1 MATYEDDDIF
11 LFGFSR
17 GAYVA
22 RFLAEML
29 DHVGLLSAGNEEMA
43 RFAWKAFAH
52 WQERQDKTEEEAKK
66 KKEMLTFLQGFRETF
81 SRPVR
86 RIRFMGLFDTG
97 MASLNHFEPA
107 SYPSVVNSVP
117 RFENAWMQRSKFPY
131 SARSSAKIIRHAV
144 SIDER
149 RAKFRSDLI
158 SETTPHQKRKRH
170 RHDQPDDGKDL
181 EKQEGFSNGTA
192 GNATTG
198 DRTTARDTAR
208 GSTADRFRRPSQSRA
223 PQEMTTR
230 YNPRLT
236 AHDEEG
242 RLMPRLSSPNR
253 GHMRSMS
260 TIGGAEGDAS
270 SINTDVSQI
279 SAAPLRPHEDEDD
292 LDEAAEQDIEE
303 LWFPGCHAD
312 LGGGWPLSANE
323 ETALSHGPLVW
334 MVTEARRAGLDFDT
348 EQMIRLRCYDDK
360 ASELPESYE
369 TAQSDDSNI
378 PGVQVTSS
386 SESNIFTRSRSD
398 MTSTGWAAGL
408 QPEKAKQSEF
418 HRTLHVGATKGML
431 HDCLEFKNGLTPMS
445 VLSWKI
451 MEYLPFRRMDLK
463 PDGSWEAISFP

>member
-43 RFAWKAFAH
+43 RFAWKAFAQ

-66 KKEMLTFLQGFRETF
+66 KKEMLTFLEGFRATF

-86 RIRFMGLFDTG
+86 RIRFVGLFDTG
-97 MASLNHFEPA
+97 KPGVNYFEQP
-107 SYPSVVNSVP
+107 SYPSSVNSVP

-131 SARSSAKIIRHAV
+131 TARSSAKVIRHAV

-158 SETTPHQKRKRH
+158 SEARPQQKKKHHHRK
-170 RHDQPDDGKDL
+170 QPNDGKL
-181 EKQEGFSNGTA
+181 TEKEEDRSNGTTRRETA
-192 GNATTG
+192 PKPTT
-198 DRTTARDTAR
+198 
-208 GSTADRFRRPSQSRA
+208 DRFRRPSQARP
-223 PQEMTTR
+223 PQETTNR
-230 YNPRLT
+230 YNPRLST
-236 AHDEEG
+236 KDEEG
-242 RLMPRLSSPNR
+242 RLLPRLSSPNDSR
-253 GHMRSMS
+253 MRSMS
-260 TIGGAEGDAS
+260 RGADGDAS
-270 SINTDVSQI
+270 SINTDVSQQ
-279 SAAPLRPHEDEDD
+279 SFAPPRPPEDDDD

-323 ETALSHGPLVW
+323 ERPLSHGPLVW
-334 MVTEARRAGLDFDT
+334 MVREAQRAGLDFDRD
-348 EQMIRLRCYDDK
+348 QMIQLKCCDDT
-360 ASELPESYE
+360 ASEWPESDE
-369 TAQSDDSNI
+369 ITPANDSNI

-386 SESNIFTRSRSD
+386 SEPNIFARSRSD
-398 MTSTGWAAGL
+398 TTATGWAPGL
-408 QPEKAKQSEF
+408 QPEKPKQSEF
-418 HRTLHVGATKGML
+418 HRVLHAAATKGML
-431 HDCLEFKNGLTPMS
+431 HDCLAFNNGLTHMS
-445 VLSWKI
+445 VLSWRI

>member
-43 RFAWKAFAH
+43 RFAWKAFAQ
-52 WQERQDKTEEEAKK
+52 WQERQDKSEEEAQK

-97 MASLNHFEPA
+97 MASLNHREPA
-107 SYPSVVNSVP
+107 SYPSSVNSVP

-131 SARSSAKIIRHAV
+131 SARSSAKVIRHAV

-158 SETTPHQKRKRH
+158 SEAKPQHKHKHQHH
-170 RHDQPDDGKDL
+170 RHKQPPDEQHE
-181 EKQEGFSNGTA
+181 EKREDRRNGTTRREPEPKSA
-192 GNATTG
+192 
-198 DRTTARDTAR
+198 
-208 GSTADRFRRPSQSRA
+208 SDRFRRPSQSRPPPETTNRFA
-223 PQEMTTR
+223 PRFSAQ
-230 YNPRLT
+230 
-236 AHDEEG
+236 DEEG
-242 RLMPRLSSPNR
+242 RLMPRLSSPPGGR
-253 GHMRSMS
+253 MRSIS
-260 TIGGAEGDAS
+260 AVRDVEEDAS
-270 SINTDVSQI
+270 SIITDISQTSI
-279 SAAPLRPHEDEDD
+279 APPRPPDDEDD
-292 LDEAAEQDIEE
+292 LDEEAEQDIEE

-312 LGGGWPLSANE
+312 LGGGWPLSADE
-323 ETALSHGPLVW
+323 ESPLSHGPLVW
-334 MVTEARRAGLDFDT
+334 MVNEAKKAGLDFDW
-348 EQMIRLRCYDDK
+348 EKMIQLKCCDDK
-360 ASELPESYE
+360 PSEWSEPDEN
-369 TAQSDDSNI
+369 TPAHDSNI
-378 PGVQVTSS
+378 PEVQITSS
-386 SESNIFTRSRSD
+386 SEPNIFTRSRSD
-398 MTSTGWAAGL
+398 TAVSGWAPGL
-408 QPEKAKQSEF
+408 QPEKPKQSEF
-418 HRTLHVGATKGML
+418 HRFLHVAATKGKL
-431 HDCLEFKNGLTPMS
+431 HDCLEYNNGLTRMS